1 MKTNQKFGMLSAA
14 VLLALFSTIS
24 PWGGVLGADYP
35 TTVKG
40 DGKTISHT
48 PTSGKDNVVLSAIT
62 GEITDTSEA
71 LVDGKTVY
79 GYLNKLLYQNSQV
92 NFGTGNTVSVT
103 SAYKV
108 VAYGADN
115 TVGAAS
121 TVALGVSN
129 KAEKE
134 NSIAIGAYN
143 QASEKYAIA
152 IGTGIAADVNA
163 ASGEKSIA
171 IGYHNTA
178 SGTESMALGQTA
190 EASGNR
196 SLAIGYYARATNDT
210 TTAEFAGQN
219 VAVGASSAATN
230 FATAA
235 FGASGKATGWGAVAI
250 GYKANA
256 SGAGSIAIGNG
267 SIADEA
273 LTVSVGGTDS
283 STHQTTL
290 RRIVNVEKGT
300 EKTDAATVGQLLA
313 SGTYSDGTITFKD
326 ENGVDAF
333 TVTGISGGG
342 SGGTTYSEGD
352 HIDLTGNK
360 ISVTTDGV
368 IDSGDPGIVTGGT
381 VYDAILKKGQ
391 TYAISASQNTAQIL
405 NNDNSVAFT
414 ISVAGLDTGGG
425 SASGTGENSLQIGK
439 DAEATKKNSIA
450 FGVGAKAMG
459 ENSIAIGTGHQII
472 GKNSGAF
479 GDPAIIN
486 SDNSYSVGNNNEIS
500 GENVFVL
507 GNNVT
512 TSAKNVVVLGNDS
525 TATEDNVVSVGAE
538 GNERKI
544 VNVKAGEKET
554 DAVNK
559 GQMDKAIDD
568 ALANAGVSEALQE
581 SIDRLDHDINKVG
594 AGAAALA
601 ALHPEGFDPAD
612 KWSFAVGYGHY
623 RNANAGALGAFYKPN
638 LDTTVSI
645 GGTIGNGDPMLNA
658 GVSFKLGRRSARLS
672 QNASDS
678 QLVQEV
684 NALRADNNRLRD
696 DSRAQAEKIER
707 LEAQVAALLAK
718 VENR

>member
-1 MKTNQKFGMLSAA
+1 M
-14 VLLALFSTIS
+14 
-24 PWGGVLGADYP
+24 LGADYP

-48 PTSGKDNVVLSAIT
+48 PTNGKDDVVLSAVT
-62 GEITDTSEA
+62 GGINNTSEA

-79 GYLNKLLYQNSQV
+79 TYLDNLLYQNSQV
-92 NFGTGNTVSVT
+92 NFGIGNTVSVT
-103 SAYKV
+103 TAYKV

-143 QASEKYAIA
+143 QASKEYAIA
-152 IGTGIAADVNA
+152 IGTGRAADVNT

-178 SGTESMALGQTA
+178 SGKETTALGQEA
-190 EASGNR
+190 EASGSR

-210 TTAEFAGQN
+210 TTTELAGQN

-267 SIADEA
+267 SIADED
-273 LTVSVGGTDS
+273 LTVSVGGTDP
-283 STHQTTL
+283 STHVTTL
-290 RRIVNVEKGT
+290 RRIVNVANGT
-300 EKTDAATVGQLLA
+300 GDYDAVNLKQMKDYVA
-313 SGTYSDGTITFKD
+313 SQ
-326 ENGVDAF
+326 
-333 TVTGISGGG
+333 GG

-360 ISVTTDGV
+360 ISVKTDGT
-368 IDSGDPGIVTGGT
+368 IATGDPGIVTGGT
-381 VYDAILKKGQ
+381 VYDALLKKGE

-459 ENSIAIGTGHQII
+459 DNSIAIGTGHQIT

-479 GDPAIIN
+479 GDPTIIE
-486 SDNSYSVGNNNEIS
+486 SDNSYSVGNNNQIS
-500 GENVFVL
+500 GENTFVL

-544 VNVKAGEKET
+544 VNVKAGEKDT

-638 LDTTVSI
+638 FDTTVSI

-672 QNASDS
+672 PNASDS

-696 DSRAQAEKIER
+696 DSRLQAEKIER

>member
-1 MKTNQKFGMLSAA
+1 MKTNKKFGMLSAA
-14 VLLALFSTIS
+14 VLLALVSTIF
-24 PWGGVLGADYP
+24 PQGGVLGADYP

-40 DGKTISHT
+40 DGKTISHN
-48 PTSGKDNVVLSAIT
+48 PASGKDDVVLSAIT
-62 GEITDTSEA
+62 GEITDTSGA

-79 GYLNKLLYQNSQV
+79 GYLDKLLYQNSQV

-108 VAYGADN
+108 AAYGADN

-134 NSIAIGAYN
+134 NSIAIGTYN
-143 QASEKYAIA
+143 VASKEYAIA
-152 IGTGIAADVNA
+152 IGTGRAADVNA

-171 IGYHNTA
+171 IGFFNTA
-178 SGTESMALGQTA
+178 SGTESTALGQ
-190 EASGNR
+190 EAKATGGR
-196 SLAIGYYARATNDT
+196 SLAIGYYAQATNDT
-210 TTAEFAGQN
+210 TTTGFSGQN

-235 FGASGKATGWGAVAI
+235 FGASSKATGWGAVAI

-273 LTVSVGGTDS
+273 LTVSVGGTDP

-342 SGGTTYSEGD
+342 SGGASYSAGD

-360 ISVTTDGV
+360 ISVTTDGA
-368 IDSGDPGIVTGGT
+368 IDSGDTGIVTGGT
-381 VYDAILKKGQ
+381 VYAALLKKGE

-459 ENSIAIGTGHQII
+459 DNSIAIGTGHQIT

-479 GDPAIIN
+479 GDPTIIN

-500 GENVFVL
+500 GENTFVL
-507 GNNVT
+507 GNNVK
-512 TSAKNVVVLGNDS
+512 TSAKNAVILGDGS
-525 TATEDNVVSVGAE
+525 MATEDNVVSVGAE

-544 VNVKAGEKET
+544 INVKAGENST

-559 GQMDKAIDD
+559 KQMEDAIDE
-568 ALANAGVSEALQE
+568 ALADIGVGMTEQLH
-581 SIDRLDHDINKVG
+581 RMDHDIAKVG

-601 ALHPEGFDPAD
+601 ALHPENFDPAD

-623 RNANAGALGAFYKPN
+623 KNANSGALGAFYKPN
-638 LDTTVSI
+638 FDTTLSI
-645 GGTIGNGDPMLNA
+645 GSTIGNGDPMLNA
-658 GVSFKLGRRSARLS
+658 GVSFKLGRRSEKLS
-672 QNASDS
+672 QNASNS

-696 DSRAQAEKIER
+696 DSRVQAEKIER

-718 VENR
+718 VGNR

>member
-1 MKTNQKFGMLSAA
+1 MYA
-14 VLLALFSTIS
+14 
-24 PWGGVLGADYP
+24 ADYP
-35 TTVKG
+35 TSVKG
-40 DGKTISHT
+40 DGKTISGN
-48 PTSGKDNVVLSAIT
+48 PESGKNEVVLSAIT
-62 GEITDTSEA
+62 GEITDTSVA

-79 GYLNKLLYQNSQV
+79 GYLDKLLYQNSQV

-108 VAYGADN
+108 AAYGVDN
-115 TVGAAS
+115 TVGATS

-143 QASEKYAIA
+143 VASKEYAIA
-152 IGTGIAADVNA
+152 IGTGRAANVNA

-171 IGYHNTA
+171 IGFFNTA
-178 SGTESMALGQTA
+178 SGTESTALGQEA

-196 SLAIGYYARATNDT
+196 SVAIGCYAKATNDT
-210 TTAEFAGQN
+210 TTSEFAGQN

-235 FGASGKATGWGAVAI
+235 FGASSKATGWGAVAI

-267 SIADEA
+267 SIADED
-273 LTVSVGGTDS
+273 LTVSVGGTDP

-290 RRIVNVEKGT
+290 RRIVNVATGT
-300 EKTDAATVGQLLA
+300 GDYDAVNLKQMKDYVA
-313 SGTYSDGTITFKD
+313 SQ
-326 ENGVDAF
+326 
-333 TVTGISGGG
+333 GG
-342 SGGTTYSEGD
+342 SGGGTTYTAGD
-352 HIDLTGNK
+352 HIDLTGDK
-360 ISVTTDGV
+360 ISVKTGTV
-368 IDSGDPGIVTGGT
+368 ASGQTELVTGEA
-381 VYDAILKKGQ
+381 VYDALLKQGE

-405 NNDNSVAFT
+405 NNDDSVAFT

-459 ENSIAIGTGHQII
+459 DNSIAIGTGHQIT

-479 GDPAIIN
+479 GDPTIIN
-486 SDNSYSVGNNNEIS
+486 SDNSYSVGNDNEIS
-500 GENVFVL
+500 GENTFVL
-507 GNNVT
+507 GNNVK

-544 VNVKAGEKET
+544 VNVKAGEKDT

-568 ALANAGVSEALQE
+568 ALANASVSTALQE

-696 DSRAQAEKIER
+696 DSRLQAEKIER